1 MRHLSVKMDTPV
13 EFINVEPLNPLISK
27 CQIKVCY
34 VGDEPNRNGS
44 VITKETAKQ
53 MANSLPGC
61 PIVGFYNEQ
70 IEDFEE
76 HNRIIDISNGKFEI
90 KDTTKPY
97 GFVDLNA
104 KAWFQKFFDDNEV
117 EHEYLMTEGYL
128 WTEQYPECKRILTKG
143 NNQSMELD
151 EKTLNAQ
158 WSKVNNDLPEFFII
172 NEAVISKLCILG
184 EEAEP
189 CFEGSTIT
197 NVQFSFEDGF
207 KEQLFSMMNQ
217 LTEYLNEG
225 GAKVFTRYAVEI
237 GGSLWN
243 ALYAHVQSLQGYS
256 IVEVCE
262 EDELKFAVLKDAD
275 EKYYRLNFSTSEE
288 SEFIPEETLVEITSS
303 YEAAEE
309 AQFSLEEIEAFEAEF
324 KKKDK
329 KEEDEEEET
338 EEESNEEQDKEAQED
353 GSETEE
359 NSEEEDEEKKKKKKY
374 NLEEVEEYQELLTQ
388 YAELEEKFNLL
399 TEEKEALE
407 RENIALNEFK
417 LNAEKV
423 EKEAMI
429 NSFYMLSDEDKAD
442 VIENINTYSLD
453 EIEAK
458 LSVICVRNKVSFN
471 LDEEEDKNGITFN
484 LNNDEPQ
491 NDSMP
496 AWVRA
501 ALDYEKGM
509 R

>member
-1 MRHLSVKMDTPV
+1 
-13 EFINVEPLNPLISK
+13 
-27 CQIKVCY
+27 
-34 VGDEPNRNGS
+34 
-44 VITKETAKQ
+44 

-70 IEDFEE
+70 IQDFEE

-104 KAWFQKFFDDNEV
+104 KPYFQKFLDDNEV
-117 EHEYLMTEGYL
+117 EREYLMVDGYL
-128 WTEQYPECKRILTKG
+128 WTEQYPECKRILTSG

-151 EKTLNAQ
+151 ENYLHGV
-158 WSKVNNDLPEFFII
+158 WSEDDNGYPEFFII

-189 CFEGSTIT
+189 CFEGATIT

-207 KEQLFSMMNQ
+207 KQQLFSMMNE
-217 LTEYLNEG
+217 LKEFLNEG
-225 GAKVFTRYAVEI
+225 GAKVFTRYAVEV
-237 GGSLWN
+237 GGDLWN

-262 EDELKFAVLKDAD
+262 EDELKFAVIKDAD

-288 SEFIPEETLVEITSS
+288 SIFEPEETLEEITSS
-303 YEAAEE
+303 YDASTEPQFSAEE
-309 AQFSLEEIEAFEAEF
+309 IEEFEKNQDEKEQTEEPENEEVEKEEVEEEEVKDTYNLEEIEEYQTLKNEYSILEANYN
-324 KKKDK
+324 DIK
-329 KEEDEEEET
+329 KE
-338 EEESNEEQDKEAQED
+338 KE
-353 GSETEE
+353 
-359 NSEEEDEEKKKKKKY
+359 
-374 NLEEVEEYQELLTQ
+374 NLENELNTL
-388 YAELEEKFNLL
+388 
-399 TEEKEALE
+399 
-407 RENIALNEFK
+407 REFK
-417 LNAEKV
+417 LSVEKE

-442 VIENINTYSLD
+442 VIENINKYSLD

-458 LSVICVRNKVSFN
+458 LSVICVRNKVNFSAN
-471 LDEEEDKNGITFN
+471 EQQDNEGLTFN
-484 LNNDEPQ
+484 LNNNEQDDNP
-491 NDSMP
+491 DMP
-496 AWVRA
+496 AWVKA
-501 ALDYEKGM
+501 VMDYEKSM

>member
-1 MRHLSVKMDTPV
+1 
-13 EFINVEPLNPLISK
+13 
-27 CQIKVCY
+27 
-34 VGDEPNRNGS
+34 
-44 VITKETAKQ
+44 
-53 MANSLPGC
+53 
-61 PIVGFYNEQ
+61 
-70 IEDFEE
+70 
-76 HNRIIDISNGKFEI
+76 
-90 KDTTKPY
+90 
-97 GFVDLNA
+97 
-104 KAWFQKFFDDNEV
+104 
-117 EHEYLMTEGYL
+117 MTEGYL

-353 GSETEE
+353 DSETEE

-471 LDEEEDKNGITFN
+471 LEEEEEDKNGITFN